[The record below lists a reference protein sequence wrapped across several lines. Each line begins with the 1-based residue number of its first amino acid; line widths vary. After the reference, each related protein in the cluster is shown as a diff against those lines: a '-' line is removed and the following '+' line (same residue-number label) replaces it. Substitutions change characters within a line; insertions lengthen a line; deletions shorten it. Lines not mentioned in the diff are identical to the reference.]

1 MGIDVLLGV
10 QSEGWYHMRKDVG
23 ASNWSKGNIEVCVL
37 QVKNLMNFSIICIP
51 SFEACYR
58 ASFFAFVTL
67 DILEPYMALGNS
79 FLIQK
84 NSITI
89 QLVSIDSNY

>member
-1 MGIDVLLGV
+1 
-10 QSEGWYHMRKDVG
+10 
-23 ASNWSKGNIEVCVL
+23 
-37 QVKNLMNFSIICIP
+37 MNFSIICIP

>member
-23 ASNWSKGNIEVCVL
+23 ASNWSIGNIEVCAL

-51 SFEACYR
+51 LLR
-58 ASFFAFVTL
+58 
-67 DILEPYMALGNS
+67 
-79 FLIQK
+79 
-84 NSITI
+84 
-89 QLVSIDSNY
+89 LVIRLCFSHLLP